1 MRRARKCAHVAAQD
15 EGHGEDGV
23 DRQLRRLGLSGDAF
37 TPVSNM
43 STVGIMEMAGSG
55 PERKDAAVL
64 SKVLDYALQLPR
76 RRTHIHVIAPPYIAA
91 SRTE

>member
-1 MRRARKCAHVAAQD
+1 
-15 EGHGEDGV
+15 
-23 DRQLRRLGLSGDAF
+23 
-37 TPVSNM
+37 M